1 MKIKHILLC
10 FIAVASL
17 AANAQSRT
25 PYDLKVNNFTEL
37 KVVDNIN
44 VVYRCNP
51 DSAGHV
57 VFTAY
62 PEQASALI
70 FQPDGVRLD
79 ILVAP
84 EAENRAEALPTVT
97 VYSSYLIRAENDG
110 KGHLQLG
117 SVAPGPKLQI
127 VLEGNGRI
135 TARNLALSTVDA
147 SIRTGNGEIV
157 VTGNADL
164 AKLSSLGTGQIQ
176 ADELKAREAKCR
188 ITGTGSIGVNASENL
203 TVSGMGTGTV
213 YYLGN
218 PEIKNRTLGIKTKR
232 LTDDKK

>member
-1 MKIKHILLC
+1 MNLRNIAIAIL
-10 FIAVASL
+10 AS
-17 AANAQSRT
+17 AAALPAAATSPT
-25 PYDLKVNNFTEL
+25 PYDLKVNNFSEL
-37 KVVDNIN
+37 KVVDNVN

-57 VFTAY
+57 VFTAL
-62 PEQASALI
+62 PEQASAFI
-70 FQPDGVRLD
+70 FQPDGVKLD

-84 EAENRAEALPTVT
+84 EAENKADALPTVT
-97 VYSSYLIRAENDG
+97 VFSSYLTRAENDG
-110 KGHLQLG
+110 RGHLRIE

-135 TARNLALSTVDA
+135 TARGIDHQAVDA

-157 VTGNADL
+157 VLGKADM

-176 ADELKAREAKCR
+176 ADDLKAREAKCR

-203 TVSGMGTGTV
+203 TISGMGSGTV

-218 PEIKNRTLGIKTKR
+218 PEIKNRTLGIKARR
-232 LTDDKK
+232 LGEDK